1 MNEEFLETYARESG
15 EFVNNKN
22 VVNTIKKDCSEEFL
36 AGQNHY
42 ALFDEWAKDVNG
54 DTVGPYDSAIYTLFK
69 DVSIQYALNAEGYR
83 TLDEAVGVFK
93 ALIKNSFPTI
103 SVV

>member
-1 MNEEFLETYARESG
+1 MTARS
-15 EFVNNKN
+15 
-22 VVNTIKKDCSEEFL
+22 TR
-36 AGQNHY
+36 
-42 ALFDEWAKDVNG
+42 
-54 DTVGPYDSAIYTLFK
+54 FK
-69 DVSIQYALNAEGYR
+69 DVSIQYALNAEEYR